1 MKIYLN
7 TVEKIK
13 LFSTLAVLF
22 KGDITLKSGRY
33 NIDGKSILGIFSLD
47 LTKPVEVEIDC
58 EDEFKKEDFINDLKA
73 LKFIL
78 EE

>member
-7 TVEKIK
+7 SIENVK
-13 LFSTLAVLF
+13 LFSTMSILF
-22 KGDITLKSGRY
+22 KGDVTLKSGRY

-47 LTKPVEVEIDC
+47 LTKPVEVEIECKDDF
-58 EDEFKKEDFINDLKA
+58 EKEDFINDLKA